1 MGGVNASTIDYV
13 CGLTPKQVAGW
24 YVGPML
30 EAQNRMEA
38 ERKVTAAGTG
48 AKAEP
53 AKPGGMTLGE
63 FREAFM
69 VPHYAAKSDEWWAR
83 KHAGYEAA
91 RLANEG

>member
-30 EAQNRMEA
+30 EAQKRVEG
-38 ERKVTAAGTG
+38 EQKVGTG

-69 VPHYAAKSDEWWAR
+69 VPHYAGKPDEWWAE

-91 RLANEG
+91 RLANGG